1 MAVPISWKGLPECF
15 SLSHSC
21 TISLGACVGE
31 SSPKGNDSELL
42 DKIGG
47 RNVVCISNVHVDWL
61 IAVCHSNLSDTLIN
75 HSLVTH

>member
-1 MAVPISWKGLPECF
+1 M
-15 SLSHSC
+15 
-21 TISLGACVGE
+21 GE

-61 IAVCHSNLSDTLIN
+61 IAVCHSNLSDTLITQVKGKKGG
-75 HSLVTH
+75 SMLSQFGGS